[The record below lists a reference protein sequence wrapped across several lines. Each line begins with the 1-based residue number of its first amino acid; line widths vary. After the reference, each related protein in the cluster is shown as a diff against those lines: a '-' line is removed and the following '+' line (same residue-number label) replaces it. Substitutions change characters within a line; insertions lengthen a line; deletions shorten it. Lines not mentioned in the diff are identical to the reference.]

1 MSSGI
6 MPTGTWVQAEQEI
19 LTLLRQLRDDAK
31 EERSQ
36 HKRTINECTQKQSE
50 FEIKKTGA
58 KKHLSSINSTIKEIN
73 TKIRFQLDQME
84 DD

>member
-6 MPTGTWVQAEQEI
+6 MPTGTWVQTQQEI
-19 LTLLRQLRDDAK
+19 IKLLRELRDEAK

-36 HKRTINECTQKQSE
+36 HKQTINECTKKQSE
-50 FEIKKTGA
+50 FEIKKTSA
-58 KKHLSSINSTIKEIN
+58 KKNLSTINSTIRDIN